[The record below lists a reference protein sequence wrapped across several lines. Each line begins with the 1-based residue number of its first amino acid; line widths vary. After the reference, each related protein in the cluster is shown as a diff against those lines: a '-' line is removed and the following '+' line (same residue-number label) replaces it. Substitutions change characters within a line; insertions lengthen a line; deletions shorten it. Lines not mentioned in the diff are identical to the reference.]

1 MAFFKFGQK
10 KKDKKPAEKDPPAE
24 QQLTY
29 QVANLQ
35 GLGARARQE
44 DSFTV
49 ANAFDGAMAREKG
62 LLFAVC
68 DGMGGMRDG
77 KLASETAVQSLRQ
90 AFLNMDREGDL
101 AHQLEQSVYQASYQ
115 VEALIGGDGGST
127 VVMGIVYQD
136 SLYYASVGDS
146 FLYLLRDGNLLRL
159 NAEHNL
165 CHQNYLEAIRDC
177 DMDPLPYRDQP
188 EGAALTEFLGM
199 VGLDDV
205 DCSVRPLPL
214 NPGDVLLAC
223 SDGVGGVLSPEEVAE
238 ALQKPTAEEMCSD
251 IESKI
256 FSYNKVNQDNYT
268 AIVVKYVEQENTLGK
283 VSVEK

>member
-1 MAFFKFGQK
+1 MALFNFGRQK
-10 KKDKKPAEKDPPAE
+10 MDRSAQPAE
-24 QQLTY
+24 QQLSY
-29 QVANLQ
+29 DIANLQ
-35 GLGARARQE
+35 GLGSRAGQE

-49 ANAFDGAMAREKG
+49 AGAVDGAMVREKG

-77 KLASETAVQSLRQ
+77 RLASETAVQSLRRS
-90 AFLNMDREGDL
+90 FLSMDRSGDL
-101 AHQLEQSVYQASYQ
+101 AAQLEQSVYQASFE
-115 VEALIGGDGGST
+115 VEAQIGGDGGST
-127 VVMGIVYQD
+127 VVIGILYQD

-159 NAEHNL
+159 NTEHNL
-165 CHQNYLEAIRDC
+165 CHQNYLEAIWDG
-177 DMDPLPYRDQP
+177 DMDPLPYRDQS
-188 EGAALTEFLGM
+188 EGAALTKFLGM

-223 SDGVGGVLSPEEVAE
+223 SDGIGGVLSPEEVAE
-238 ALQKPTAEEMCSD
+238 ALQKPTAEGMCADLEM
-251 IESKI
+251 KI

-268 AIVVKYVEQENTLGK
+268 AIVVKFIP
-283 VSVEK
+283 